1 MTEYRKLYNKAKS
14 ELARRHNEELHKIM
28 VELGYV
34 KKERALKVKDK
45 VKDSKKVE
53 AKKN

>member
-34 KKERALKVKDK
+34 KKERAPKVKDN
-45 VKDSKKVE
+45 KKVE